1 MNFTDIFI
9 KRPVLASVV
18 SLLILILGLRSLGLL
33 TVRQYPES
41 SSAVVT
47 VSTAYPGASAE
58 LIKGFITVP
67 LEKSIAQANGIDYLE
82 STSAQGVSNITA
94 HLELNYDP
102 NKALTQITSKVN
114 AVRNQLPPQSQAPTI
129 DVQIGQTTDDMYLA
143 FFSDTLDTTQI
154 TDYLERVVQ
163 PEMSAVAGVQ
173 KAEVVGSREFA
184 MRIWLKP
191 DRMAA
196 YDITGSDIRAK
207 LAANNF
213 LAGVGQSKGA
223 MVAVPM
229 TASTQLHTADEF
241 GDMVLR
247 KSGNA
252 TVRLRDV
259 ARVELGAESY
269 SNAVRFSGHNAA
281 FIGIQ
286 VAPTANPLTVIGNI
300 RDHLP
305 DIRSKLPPGIQA
317 DVPYDSTRYIDSSIH
332 DVIKTLA
339 EALAIVIVVIFL
351 FLGQLRSV
359 MIPVVAMPLSLIG
372 SALVMLALGFSLNLL
387 TLLAMVLAI
396 GLVVDDAIIVV
407 ENIHRHIEHGMKP
420 MEAALQGAR
429 ELGPAVIAMSIT
441 LISVY
446 APIGFMGGLTGSLF
460 TQFAFTLA
468 GAVFISGIV
477 ALTLS
482 PMLCS
487 RLLKPESGEEGGF
500 SHWLDQRF
508 ETLRVW
514 YENRLHGVLNYWP
527 VVVVFAVVVL
537 GSCYAF
543 FTTAQQELAPTEDQ
557 GLVLVQGTG
566 AANATLDQT
575 ELYADQLMDILQG
588 FKERDHIFMI
598 TGGHRG
604 STGANHVIAGLVL
617 KPWDERERTQMQIK
631 PEVQAKVNNI
641 AAFQTAAFSKP
652 PLPGAGRGL
661 PVQFVVGTTHS
672 EEQLYEVTEDM
683 IGKAYDSGLFA
694 YVDSDLR
701 YDKASMNIQ
710 LDRDR
715 VADLGLDMQTV
726 GSDLAWMLG
735 GNYVNFFSISGQSYK
750 VIPQV
755 ARAYRLNPDQMLDY
769 HIRAADGQMVPL
781 KAIATLRKETIPESL
796 KRFQQLNSATISAI
810 PAPGVSLGQALDFLK
825 TQAGESLPEGY
836 SINYAGQSRQYV
848 QEGSALIVTFFFAI
862 VIIYLVLAAQFE
874 SFRDPLIILIAVPMS
889 ISGALAF
896 VTLGFAT
903 VNIYT
908 EVGLITLIGLI
919 SKHGILIV
927 EFANQLQR
935 SGWSKRK
942 AIEEAASIRLRP
954 ILMTTAAM
962 VLGVTPLI
970 LASGAGAV
978 SRYNMGLVIASGMA
992 IGTLFTLFVVPTMYL
1007 ILGKD
1012 LQARETATAA
1022 QPAPAH

>member
-1 MNFTDIFI
+1 MKFTDIFI

-18 SLLILILGLRSLGLL
+18 SLLILMLGLRSIGLL
-33 TVRQYPES
+33 TVRQYPKS
-41 SSAVVT
+41 SSAVIT

-58 LIKGFITVP
+58 LMKGFITVP

-114 AVRNQLPPQSQAPTI
+114 AVRNQLPPQAQAPTI
-129 DVQIGQTTDDMYLA
+129 NVQIGQTTDDMYLA

-163 PEMSAVAGVQ
+163 PELSAVAGVQ

-184 MRIWLKP
+184 MRIWLEP

-207 LAANNF
+207 LAANNY
-213 LAGVGQSKGA
+213 LAGIGQSKGA
-223 MVAVPM
+223 MVAIPM
-229 TASTQLHTADEF
+229 TASTQLHTAKEF
-241 GDMVLR
+241 GNMVLR
-247 KSGNA
+247 KSHGA
-252 TVRLRDV
+252 TVRLDDV
-259 ARVELGAESY
+259 ARVELGSATY
-269 SNAVRFSGHNAA
+269 SNRVRFSGHNAT
-281 FIGIQ
+281 FVGIQ
-286 VAPTANPLTVIGNI
+286 VAPTANPLTVIGKIHDMMPGI
-300 RDHLP
+300 RAA
-305 DIRSKLPPGIQA
+305 LPPGMDA
-317 DVPYDSTRYIDSSIH
+317 AVPYDSTRYIQNSID
-332 DVIKTLA
+332 DVIRTLA
-339 EALAIVIVVIFL
+339 EALAIVVVVIFL

-359 MIPVVAMPLSLIG
+359 AIPVIAMPLSLIG
-372 SALVMLALGFSLNLL
+372 AAFVMLALGFSLNLL

-407 ENIHRHIEHGMKP
+407 ENIHRHIEEGTAP
-420 MEAALQGAR
+420 MQAALQGAR

-487 RLLKPESGEEGGF
+487 RLLKHDEGGSGRF
-500 SHWLDQRF
+500 AHWLDEKFARLQG
-508 ETLRVW
+508 W
-514 YENRLHGVLNYWP
+514 YEHRVHRVLEYRP
-527 VVVVFAVVVL
+527 VVVAFAIVVL
-537 GSCYAF
+537 ASCYF
-543 FTTAQQELAPTEDQ
+543 FFVSAQQELAPTEDQ

-575 ELYADQLMDILQG
+575 QKYADQLMKILQT

-598 TGGHRG
+598 SGGHRG
-604 STGANHVIAGLVL
+604 STGANHVISGLVL
-617 KPWDERERTQMQIK
+617 KPWSERERTQMQIK
-631 PEVQAKVNNI
+631 PEVQAKVSQI

-652 PLPGAGRGL
+652 PLPGAGGGL
-661 PVQFVVGTTHS
+661 PVQFVVGTTHG
-672 EEQLYEVTEDM
+672 EKQLYKVTQQM
-683 IGKAYDSGLFA
+683 IGKAYASGLFA
-694 YVDSDLR
+694 YVASDLR
-701 YDKASMNIQ
+701 YDKASMNLKI
-710 LDRDR
+710 DRDR

-755 ARAYRLNPDQMLDY
+755 ARHYRLNPDQMLDY
-769 HIRAADGQMVPL
+769 HIRAKDGQMVPL
-781 KAIATLRKETIPESL
+781 SAIASLHTETIPESL
-796 KRFQQLNSATISAI
+796 KRFQQLNSATLSAI
-810 PAPGVSLGQALDFLK
+810 PAPGVSLGQALDFLR
-825 TQAGESLPEGY
+825 TQARQMLPEGY
-836 SINYAGQSRQYV
+836 SVNYAGQSRQYV

-862 VIIYLVLAAQFE
+862 IIIYLVLAAQFE
-874 SFRDPLIILIAVPMS
+874 SFRDPLIILVSVPMS

-903 VNIYT
+903 INIYT

-935 SGWSKRK
+935 SGLSKRK

-978 SRYNMGLVIASGMA
+978 SRYDMGLVIASGMA
-992 IGTLFTLFVVPTMYL
+992 IGTLFTLFVVPTMYM

-1012 LQARETATAA
+1012 LHGGAQGPSLETS
-1022 QPAPAH
+1022 